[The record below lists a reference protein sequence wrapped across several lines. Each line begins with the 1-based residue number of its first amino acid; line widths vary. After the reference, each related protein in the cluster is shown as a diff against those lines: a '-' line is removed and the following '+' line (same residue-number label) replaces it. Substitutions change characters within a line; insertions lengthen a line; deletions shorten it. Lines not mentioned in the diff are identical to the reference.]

1 MVALGSPITWQVVFM
16 SATVTPHDALFK
28 KFMSQLP
35 LARQFLEIHLPST
48 IRCHCD
54 LDTLQL
60 IPTTF
65 IERDLSAF
73 YSDVLLSM
81 KTDCGDGYIYT
92 LIEHQ
97 SSPDKHMTLR
107 MMRYAIA
114 AMQRHLDEGHN
125 ELPIVVPM
133 LFYQGKTSPYPYSMN
148 WLASFRNQEL
158 AEQIYCHPFPL
169 IDVTVIPDEEIMAH
183 RAVARLE
190 MAHKIIRLRDIL
202 ENIDPIA
209 TLLSVDYDDDLS
221 IDVIYYILR
230 HGDTDDRE
238 KLVETLIQTKP
249 QLKEQ
254 IMTVEQQWR
263 QEGRQEGLL
272 EGKLQVAQRM
282 LLDKID
288 VATIMK
294 FTGLSESDVQQLNA

>member
-1 MVALGSPITWQVVFM
+1 M

-35 LARQFLEIHLPST
+35 LARQFLEIHLPPT
-48 IRCHCD
+48 IRNHCD

-60 IPTTF
+60 VPTTF

-81 KTDCGDGYIYT
+81 KTDCGEGYIYT

-97 SSPDKHMTLR
+97 SSPDKYMTLR
-107 MMRYAIA
+107 MMRYTIA
-114 AMQRHLDEGHN
+114 AMQRHLDEGHT

-148 WLASFRNQEL
+148 WLASFRNQDL

-169 IDVTVIPDEEIMAH
+169 IDVTVIPDEEIMTH
-183 RAVARLE
+183 RGVARLE
-190 MAHKIIRLRDIL
+190 MAHKIIRLRDLL

-209 TLLSVDYDDDLS
+209 TLLSVDYNDNLS

-230 HGDTDDRE
+230 HGDTDDRDKVVE
-238 KLVETLIQTKP
+238 ILVQAKP

-254 IMTVEQQWR
+254 IMTIEQQWR
-263 QEGRQEGLL
+263 LESHKEGRQEGLQ
-272 EGKLQVAQRM
+272 EAKLQVAQRM
-282 LLDKID
+282 LLDKIA
-288 VATIMK
+288 VETIMK
-294 FTGLSESDVQQLNA
+294 FTGLSESDVKQLNS